1 MTEKLREKLLEFNKT
16 NSNNIFF
23 SDKYKRFEKY
33 INECISG
40 EGMIG
45 ENSYLILWEKSD
57 IEELNDDYEVNE
69 FLTNSVLIGSDGGD
83 TAYGI
88 NEEGKFFSVPFIGM
102 DNDEVEVMGNNF
114 EEFIEKL
121 YGL

>member
-1 MTEKLREKLLEFNKT
+1 MTEKLIEKLIEFNET
-16 NSNNIFF
+16 NSNDTF
-23 SDKYKRFEKY
+23 SSNKYKKFEKY
-33 INECISG
+33 INKCICG

-45 ENSYLILWEKSD
+45 ENSYLVLWEKSD

-88 NEEGKFFSVPFIGM
+88 NRRRKIFFSSIYWNG
-102 DNDEVEVMGNNF
+102 
-114 EEFIEKL
+114 
-121 YGL
+121 

>member
-1 MTEKLREKLLEFNKT
+1 MGKN
-16 NSNNIFF
+16 
-23 SDKYKRFEKY
+23 
-33 INECISG
+33 
-40 EGMIG
+40 
-45 ENSYLILWEKSD
+45 D

-88 NEEGKFFSVPFIGM
+88 NEEGKFFSVPFIGV
-102 DNDEVEVMGNNF
+102 DDGEIVILGNSF

-121 YGL
+121 LGE

>member
-1 MTEKLREKLLEFNKT
+1 MTEFNKS
-16 NSNNIFF
+16 NSNDIF
-23 SDKYKRFEKY
+23 SSNKYKKFEKY
-33 INECISG
+33 INECLCG

-69 FLTNSVLIGSDGGD
+69 FLTNCVLIGSDGGD

-88 NEEGKFFSVPFIGM
+88 NEAGEFFATPFIGM
-102 DNDEVEVMGNNF
+102 NDDEVEIMGNNF

-121 YGL
+121 FYL

>member
-1 MTEKLREKLLEFNKT
+1 MTEKLREKLIEFNET
-16 NSNNIFF
+16 NSDDIF
-23 SDKYKRFEKY
+23 SSNKYRKFEKY

-40 EGMIG
+40 ECMIG

-69 FLTNSVLIGSDGGD
+69 FLTNSILIGSDGGD
-83 TAYGI
+83 IAYGI

-102 DNDEVEVMGNNF
+102 DDDEVELMGNNF

-121 YGL
+121 FDL

>member
-1 MTEKLREKLLEFNKT
+1 MTEKLREKLMKFSET
-16 NSNNIFF
+16 NSNDIF
-23 SDKYKRFEKY
+23 SSNKYKKFEKY
-33 INECISG
+33 INECICG

-45 ENSYLILWEKSD
+45 ENSYLILWEKND

-69 FLTNSVLIGSDGGD
+69 FLTNSILIGSDGGD

-102 DNDEVEVMGNNF
+102 DDGEIVILGNSF

-121 YGL
+121 FVS

>member
-1 MTEKLREKLLEFNKT
+1 MTEKLREKLIEFNET
-16 NSNNIFF
+16 NSDDIF
-23 SDKYKRFEKY
+23 SSNKYRKFEKY

-69 FLTNSVLIGSDGGD
+69 FLTNSIFIGSDGGD
-83 TAYGI
+83 IAYGI

-102 DNDEVEVMGNNF
+102 DDDEVELMGNNF

-121 YGL
+121 FGL

>member
-1 MTEKLREKLLEFNKT
+1 MTEKLREKLMKFSET
-16 NSNNIFF
+16 NSNNIFS
-23 SDKYKRFEKY
+23 SDKYKKFEKY
-33 INECISG
+33 INECICG

-45 ENSYLILWEKSD
+45 ENSYLILWEKND

-69 FLTNSVLIGSDGGD
+69 LLTNSVLIGSDGGD

-88 NEEGKFFSVPFIGM
+88 NEEGKFFSVPFIGV
-102 DNDEVEVMGNNF
+102 DDGEIVILGNSF

-121 YGL
+121 LGE

>member
-1 MTEKLREKLLEFNKT
+1 MTEKLRKKLIEFNET
-16 NSNNIFF
+16 NSNNTF
-23 SDKYKRFEKY
+23 SSNKYKKFEKY
-33 INECISG
+33 INECICG

-45 ENSYLILWEKSD
+45 ENSYLLLWGKSD

-88 NEEGKFFSVPFIGM
+88 NEEGKFFSVPFVGM
-102 DNDEVEVMGNNF
+102 DDDEVEIMGNDF

-121 YGL
+121 FGL